1 MKTLSVIIVNYNT
14 CDLLRKCLQSIK
26 ETTKNFENPST
37 EVIVIDNASTDE
49 SIEDIKNITLL
60 LRSEQA
66 NIKSIKN
73 KANVGF
79 AKAVNQ
85 GIKIAQGKYVLLL
98 NPDTEV
104 RNGAIRKL
112 VEFARSADGAGV
124 IGAKLLNPDGSIQP
138 SVFHFPTVWR
148 AIREFWLGQKNA
160 YSKYI
165 PYSSEPVSVEAVVG
179 AAFLITPEARKKV
192 GLLDERYFMYFEDLD
207 YCRRIH
213 EAGLSVYYLP
223 SAKVYHEHGGVTRT
237 VGVNARRWLVDSSK
251 IYNGIIKHSLLTFIL
266 WLGQKWKKFFTG

>member
-1 MKTLSVIIVNYNT
+1 MKTLSVIIINYNT
-14 CDLLRKCLQSIK
+14 GDLLRKCLQSIK

-49 SIEDIKNITLL
+49 GIGDIKSTTLRLRSGQASIGSIE
-60 LRSEQA
+60 
-66 NIKSIKN
+66 N
-73 KANVGF
+73 KVNVGF

-85 GIKIAQGKYVLLL
+85 GIQKSSGEYILLL
-98 NPDTEV
+98 NPDTAV
-104 RNGAIRKL
+104 IPNALKTL
-112 VEFARSADGAGV
+112 VNFAEETPDAGV
-124 IGAKLLNPDGSIQP
+124 VGARLLNQDGSIQP
-138 SVFHFPTVWR
+138 SVFHFPTIWR
-148 AIREFWLGQKNA
+148 AVREFWLGQEGT
-160 YSKYI
+160 YSKYTPEGDKPI
-165 PYSSEPVSVEAVVG
+165 MVDAVVG
-179 AAFLITPEARKKV
+179 AAFLITPEARKRV

-207 YCRRIH
+207 YCRRIC